1 MFLYPQEVISD
12 TYVSIIGG
20 FSPELDERE
29 AGINWKALEVNT
41 SIIANETLARMKFF
55 DERPYPFFLRR
66 KYRIVAL
73 EDHMQ
78 GYESSVNGEV
88 IFSTEL
94 IHELEEKLGAG
105 VIINTVESFR
115 FM

>member
-20 FSPELDERE
+20 FSPELDERD
-29 AGINWKALEVNT
+29 AGINSKALEVNT

-55 DERPYPFFLRR
+55 DEQPYPFFFKR

-78 GYESSVNGEV
+78 GYEGSVNGEV

-94 IHELEEKLGAG
+94 IDELKERLGAG

>member
-29 AGINWKALEVNT
+29 AGINSKALEVNT

-55 DERPYPFFLRR
+55 NEQPYPFFFKRR
-66 KYRIVAL
+66 YRIVAL
-73 EDHMQ
+73 EEQMQ

-88 IFSTEL
+88 IFSSEL
-94 IHELEEKLGAG
+94 IHELGQKLGSG